1 MLFFVLRGNQPMSD
15 RFTFLTQA
23 INDIQATI
31 RAIDVKIGF
40 LFVLLFL
47 PSTQA
52 APLKN
57 YVQASGKAMGW
68 EYTLLL
74 VIMAAWLLSVYMLFM
89 SVGAISNPSKKVAG
103 VRPSGIYH
111 GSGLFDISFIDLFTN
126 SKVKSDK
133 TVDQLDSEI
142 SDDVKTL
149 EKELIYEL
157 LKVSYVRDIKA
168 ARFVACLRF
177 TFFWVAGALLL
188 IGVDAWRAV

>member
-1 MLFFVLRGNQPMSD
+1 MSD

-23 INDIQATI
+23 INDIQSTI

-40 LFVLLFL
+40 LFVLVFL

-52 APLKN
+52 GPLKN
-57 YVQASGKAMGW
+57 YVQASSKAMGW

-74 VIMAAWLLSVYMLFM
+74 IIMVAWLLSVYMLFM

-103 VRPSGIYH
+103 ARPSGIYH
-111 GSGLFDISFIDLFTN
+111 GSGLYDISLLDLFTN
-126 SKVKSDK
+126 SRVKSDK
-133 TVDQLDSEI
+133 TVDELNGEI
-142 SDDVKTL
+142 SVDIKFL

-157 LKVSYVRDIKA
+157 LKVSYVRDMKA

-177 TFFWVAGALLL
+177 TIFWVVGALLL
-188 IGVDAWRAV
+188 IGVDVWRAV